1 MQNKQRGYTDSELYF
16 DRLDTF
22 DLDQV
27 TNIFKKSRTYYF
39 DRICI
44 KSVQGQAM
52 NAGTATLAVAWA
64 PMLATDIVMCQQMT
78 TTTAAYIITQTIS
91 ASTGFTVVY
100 NTAPGVAT
108 FDWAVFRLVS
118 ALT

>member
-1 MQNKQRGYTDSELYF
+1 MQNKDRRLPDTGLYLDELDNLSQHLLDVWKTD
-16 DRLDTF
+16 
-22 DLDQV
+22 
-27 TNIFKKSRTYYF
+27 RTYYPY
-39 DRICI
+39 RICVH
-44 KSVQGQAM
+44 SAQGQAM
-52 NAGTATLAVAWA
+52 NAGTATLVVAWT
-64 PMLATDIVMCQQMT
+64 PILATDIVLTQQIS
-78 TTTAAYIITQTIS
+78 TTTAAYILTQTIS